1 MNPSLPPRRIVALPA
16 VSDRETPPTSG
27 RGGTSGAGA
36 TPEGT
41 RERTTSEPRE
51 YGDTELRGTRFTD
64 AEVPRQEACFL
75 CKFVS
80 HPAVDSDPL
89 AEPEANVIL
98 RIRKYWDA
106 NVNRMDFRCLAEDC
120 ASIFA
125 KEYAEHWALPGG
137 GNGDTSA
144 MSGAPLGSIGEPDK
158 DCAADADMIYRHF
171 TLHEGTPQTRRAVL
185 KRAYVQQF
193 EFLEQNKRNAF
204 VAGKHGKRVPDRV
217 AEAAHSKGCL
227 VLLKMGAYLDKIDEE
242 RLRG

>member
-1 MNPSLPPRRIVALPA
+1 MNPALPPRRVVALPS
-16 VSDRETPPTSG
+16 VSGRETPHPSV
-27 RGGTSGAGA
+27 RGGSSGAGT

-41 RERTTSEPRE
+41 RERATSEPRA
-51 YGDTELRGTRFTD
+51 YGDTDLRGTHFTD

-75 CKFVS
+75 CKFVCN
-80 HPAVDSDPL
+80 PAHNSDPL
-89 AEPEANVIL
+89 AEPEASVIL

-125 KEYAEHWALPGG
+125 KEYAEQWALPGG
-137 GNGDTSA
+137 GDGDISA
-144 MSGAPLGSIGEPDK
+144 MSDAFRGSAGEPQK
-158 DCAADADMIYRHF
+158 HYVADADMIYKHF
-171 TLHEGTPQTRRAVL
+171 TLHEGMPQTRRAVL

-204 VAGKHGKRVPDRV
+204 VTGKHGKRVPDRA

-227 VLLKMGAYLDKIDEE
+227 VLLKMGAYLDKLDEE
-242 RLRG
+242 HLRG